1 MLEYVIVWWDVVRII
16 HATRYIRQ
24 VTSFSSIALLLP
36 CTSRRFFSYSHPL
49 SPPSR
54 SPCLPHPLISRSPSW
69 PRFLLSLAAFAT
81 SISYTPLPP
90 STPSNSPSHHDIY
103 RSLRNAESYSV
114 SLDSL
119 KQVLMSCT
127 PIPRSSPTT
136 YPLATEHSSETLVLP
151 SMSHSLAG
159 LSSYLCISLTLFLPL
174 SLSLFPIYFLSHFS
188 LSFRLLQR
196 TVKFAITADTLLMP
210 NWS

>member
-36 CTSRRFFSYSHPL
+36 CTSRRFFSYSYPV

-54 SPCLPHPLISRSPSW
+54 SPCLPHSLISTILPDLASFSHLRPSR
-69 PRFLLSLAAFAT
+69 PLFHTHHYHQHPPIRHLTAT
-81 SISYTPLPP
+81 YIVA
-90 STPSNSPSHHDIY
+90 
-103 RSLRNAESYSV
+103 RNAESYSV

-127 PIPRSSPTT
+127 PIPRSSPTA
-136 YPLATEHSSETLVLP
+136 YPLATKHSSGTLTLP
-151 SMSHSLAG
+151 SMSHSLAR
-159 LSSYLCISLTLFLPL
+159 FLVG
-174 SLSLFPIYFLSHFS
+174 FS
-188 LSFRLLQR
+188 LS
-196 TVKFAITADTLLMP
+196 I
-210 NWS
+210 